1 MRYQLINQVIKNKS
15 LLDIVYENR
24 NITKD
29 DVKRLLNANSD
40 DYRNPFE
47 IRNMESAVTFFQKII
62 KKEGLVVGILV
73 DEDVR

>member
-1 MRYQLINQVIKNKS
+1 MKYKLINEDIKNKN

-29 DVKRLLNANSD
+29 MVEKLLGANSE
-40 DYRNPFE
+40 DYRSPFE
-47 IRNMESAVTFFQKII
+47 IKNMENTVTFFQKVI
-62 KKEGLVVGILV
+62 KKEGLVVGLLV

>member
-1 MRYQLINQVIKNKS
+1 MKYQLINQDIKNKS

-24 NITKD
+24 KITKD

-40 DYRNPFE
+40 DYRNPLE
-47 IRNMESAVTFFQKII
+47 IKNMERAVTFFQKII
-62 KKEGLVVGILV
+62 KKEGLVVGVLV

>member
-1 MRYQLINQVIKNKS
+1 MRYQLINQNIKNKS

-24 NITKD
+24 SITKD
-29 DVKRLLNANSD
+29 MVEKLLGANSE
-40 DYRNPFE
+40 DYRSPFE
-47 IRNMESAVTFFQKII
+47 IKNIESAVTFFQKVI